1 MYRKRKRTN
10 TDASVNTEKIN
21 EEIKKQLKAEMQ
33 NNLLMERVLTPKF
46 GKVRSLICGSNSV
59 RNPSGRRKVSSERF
73 GKRVCGRQFAS
84 VRQGNYYADFAALH
98 GDVARAEGTNGW
110 IGDRI

>member
-1 MYRKRKRTN
+1 
-10 TDASVNTEKIN
+10 
-21 EEIKKQLKAEMQ
+21 
-33 NNLLMERVLTPKF
+33 
-46 GKVRSLICGSNSV
+46 V

-73 GKRVCGRQFAS
+73 DKRVRGRKFAS
-84 VRQGNYYADFAALH
+84 VRQGNCCADFAGLH